1 MGKNSANKKRHPCQ
15 MVVGILL
22 SLFASMSSAV
32 QAFRERT
39 FVIVKPDGVQ
49 RGLIGRVVSRF
60 EKNGFKLV
68 AMKFLQATEE
78 TLKKH
83 YEELAQRPFFPALIQ
98 YMQMG
103 PIVIMVWEG
112 KDIVKRARDI
122 IGATDPLKSSPGTIR
137 GDYGIAT
144 GRNVVHGSDSL
155 DSSKREIN
163 LWFSSAEVIPWQQ
176 ELDDWLNKEN

>member
-1 MGKNSANKKRHPCQ
+1 
-15 MVVGILL
+15 MVLGILMAL
-22 SLFASMSSAV
+22 YASASSAV
-32 QAFRERT
+32 QQLRERT

-49 RGLIGRVVSRF
+49 RGLIGKVVSRF

-68 AMKFLQATEE
+68 AMKFLQASEE

-83 YEELAQRPFFPALIQ
+83 YAELSERPFFQALIQ

-112 KDIVKRARDI
+112 KDVVKRARDI

-155 DSSKREIN
+155 PSSKREID
-163 LWFSSAEVIPWQQ
+163 LWFQKVEVIPWQQ
-176 ELDDWLNKEN
+176 TLDDWISKEN

>member
-1 MGKNSANKKRHPCQ
+1 
-15 MVVGILL
+15 MVVGLLL

-32 QAFRERT
+32 RAFRERT
-39 FVIVKPDGVQ
+39 FIIVKPDGVQ
-49 RGLIGRVVSRF
+49 RGLIGKVVSRF

-68 AMKFLQATEE
+68 AMKFLQANKG
-78 TLKKH
+78 TLVKH
-83 YEELAQRPFFPALIQ
+83 YEELSKRPFFPALIK

-122 IGATDPLKSSPGTIR
+122 IGATDPLNSSPGTIR

-144 GRNVVHGSDSL
+144 GRNIVHGSDSL
-155 DSSKREIN
+155 ESSKREIK
-163 LWFSSAEVIPWQQ
+163 LWFCDAEVISWDQQ
-176 ELDDWLNKEN
+176 LDDWLNKEN

>member
-1 MGKNSANKKRHPCQ
+1 
-15 MVVGILL
+15 MVVGILMAMYA
-22 SLFASMSSAV
+22 SLAAAV
-32 QAFRERT
+32 QERRERT

-49 RGLIGRVVSRF
+49 RGLIGKVVSRF

-78 TLKKH
+78 ILKKH
-83 YEELAQRPFFPALIQ
+83 YEELSDRPFFHALIK

-112 KDIVKRARDI
+112 KEVVKRARDI

-137 GDYGIAT
+137 GDYGIVT

-155 DSSKREIN
+155 PSSKREIE
-163 LWFSSAEVIPWQQ
+163 LWFEKAEVVPWMQC
-176 ELDDWLNKEN
+176 LDDWIFKEN